1 MLKDE
6 ITDPRERRKEGIRT
20 PVEITVD
27 LSALGTY
34 FLTRMINISIGGA
47 FVCHENIQPIGTVIK
62 ISFQLPTDSNP
73 IVVDAQV
80 CWSYK
85 QAGKAK
91 PSSTGMGVKFIQVK
105 DEDQKKIEDYIGQLI
120 ETKPKKKR

>member
-1 MLKDE
+1 MHKDE
-6 ITDPRERRKEGIRT
+6 MTTDPRERRTEGDRA
-20 PVEITVD
+20 PVEISVD
-27 LSALGTY
+27 LSAVGRY

-62 ISFQLPTDSNP
+62 ISFKLPNDSNP

-85 QAGKAK
+85 QAGRSK
-91 PSSTGMGVKFIQVK
+91 PSSTGMGVKFMGIQP
-105 DEDQKKIEDYIGQLI
+105 DDQKKIEDYVNQLLAN
-120 ETKPKKKR
+120 KSKK